1 MEHYKL
7 SKLLN
12 DSTVSKFAR
21 KRLIEINGP
30 SRSQYSANKNITFKT
45 SMLRSYLCDYSV
57 AYIVVKG
64 TTTIEGNNNAKK

>member
-21 KRLIEINGP
+21 KRLIEINDS

-64 TTTIEGNNNAKK
+64 TTTI

>member
-21 KRLIEINGP
+21 KRLIEINDS

-57 AYIVVKG
+57 AYIVVKE